1 MFCSKC
7 GKELGDD
14 AKFCSSCGAVIRP
27 PGASTQ
33 QDMLPP
39 PEPLPPGAPPPSA
52 PTTLL
57 EAPKRRISVGV
68 LTAII
73 IMTVLV
79 ILAAV
84 AVPAVF
90 IYSNSQKT
98 AQRKTCQAN
107 QRNVQMAI
115 MTYAATSADES
126 YPTSLQDLVS
136 SGDSVLDRIPTC
148 PSGNKPY
155 IWVKGSVNTPPSI
168 SCPNR
173 ADHAL

>member
-7 GKELGDD
+7 GKELSDD
-14 AKFCSSCGAVIRP
+14 TKFCNSCGAVTKP
-27 PGASTQ
+27 PDVSTQ
-33 QDMLPP
+33 PEMLPP
-39 PEPLPPGAPPPSA
+39 PAPLPPGVPPPPA
-52 PTTLL
+52 PSTFL

-68 LTAII
+68 LIAVIVVTL
-73 IMTVLV
+73 LV
-79 ILAAV
+79 ISAAV
-84 AVPAVF
+84 VVPAVLV
-90 IYSNSQKT
+90 YSSSQKS

-155 IWVKGSVNTPPSI
+155 TWVKGSVNTPPSI